1 MEEKGNRSGSL
12 VNGMNG
18 VLNNIQNGIA
28 AKKSFFKGFLGSRG
42 RERELSGKGS
52 ASGSNNAA
60 GEQP

>member
-42 RERELSGKGS
+42 REREMSGKGGP
-52 ASGSNNAA
+52 SGSNNAVS
-60 GEQP
+60 EQP